1 MEIPQISARSES
13 KSTQAA
19 CADKA
24 GEHGGAAESDCARAI
39 AQAESVLREIS
50 SVRRRSPELS
60 SSVSQ
65 KAESAI
71 PAFATIR
78 GAKPYTQ
85 SYRTAAQFGIVDLRL
100 VKTILDPLFL
110 DPGLDFIVLH
120 DGAIELTETG
130 FRRMVQA
137 HSVELDVVIGVDGRD
152 LLRLPARRTDVVD
165 ALSRGSEN
173 SKRSLT
179 CASLPEEPVRCAGTS
194 KSCSRQETKRLP

>member
-13 KSTQAA
+13 KSTEAA

-24 GEHGGAAESDCARAI
+24 DEHGGSAESDCARAI

-50 SVRRRSPELS
+50 SARRRSPELS
-60 SSVSQ
+60 SSVGQ

-71 PAFATIR
+71 PGFATIR
-78 GAKPYTQ
+78 GTKPYTQ

-100 VKTILDPLFL
+100 VKAILDPLPL
-110 DPGLDFIVLH
+110 DQGLDFIVLH

-137 HSVELDVVIGVDGRD
+137 HSVELDVVIGVDGRNV
-152 LLRLPARRTDVVD
+152 LRLPARRTDVVD
-165 ALSRGSEN
+165 ALSRGDEKP
-173 SKRSLT
+173 KR
-179 CASLPEEPVRCAGTS
+179 
-194 KSCSRQETKRLP
+194 

>member
-13 KSTQAA
+13 KSAEAA

-24 GEHGGAAESDCARAI
+24 GELGGAAESDCARAI

-60 SSVSQ
+60 SSVGQ

-71 PAFATIR
+71 PGFATIR
-78 GAKPYTQ
+78 GSKPCTQ

-100 VKTILDPLFL
+100 VKAILDPLAL
-110 DPGLDFIVLH
+110 DPGLDFIVVA

-137 HSVELDVVIGVDGRD
+137 HSAGLDVVIGVDGRD
-152 LLRLPARRTDVVD
+152 VLRLPARSTDVVD
-165 ALSRGSEN
+165 ALPRGD
-173 SKRSLT
+173 
-179 CASLPEEPVRCAGTS
+179 A
-194 KSCSRQETKRLP
+194 